1 LISLTKVNLLLR
13 QSAAYIK
20 FMNSLRSR

>member
-1 LISLTKVNLLLR
+1 LAKVNLLLR